1 MYYMLKNG
9 MFVFFIF
16 FSVQVAFSQSNKIIH
31 GKIEVSNATPKGV
44 HIINLTNKK
53 ESLSDEK
60 GGFSI
65 PAQPGDSI
73 LFSSVHLNNV
83 TKLVNLEDLNGRLML
98 VIMTSKVV
106 ELDEVVIENYAGLN
120 AVDLGILSQ
129 SAKKYS
135 IAERRYRAG
144 TRGPVSKL
152 INLFGNQKRNL
163 KNNINVESKAVALSK
178 LEDMF
183 PDRFYLET
191 LRIPLSEIKA
201 FHYFLVEDKAFND
214 VLNSKNKSLITFS
227 MIDMAKKYVLLNQQ

>member
-1 MYYMLKNG
+1 
-9 MFVFFIF
+9 MFILFIF
-16 FSVQVAFSQSNKIIH
+16 FTVQVAFSQSNKIIH

-60 GGFSI
+60 GEFSI
-65 PAQPGDSI
+65 SAQPGDSI
-73 LFSSVHLNNV
+73 LFSSMHLNDV
-83 TKLVNLEDLNGRLML
+83 AKLVGLDDFNGRLMR
-98 VIMTSKVV
+98 IRMTSKAI
-106 ELDEVVIENYAGLN
+106 ELDEVVVENYAGLN

-129 SAKKYS
+129 PAKKYS

-152 INLFGNQKRNL
+152 INLFGNQKQNL

-178 LEDMF
+178 LDGMF
-183 PDRFYLET
+183 PDSFYLET
-191 LRIPLSEIKA
+191 LRIPLIEIKA

-227 MIDMAKKYVLLNQQ
+227 MIDMAKKYLLLNRQ